1 MKTFSK
7 ITILVLIV
15 IITQTS
21 CEKILFGESQTNNT
35 VIFEQI
41 WQHIDDY
48 YCCHEFVSV
57 DWDSIYQVYSERVD
71 DDMQSAV
78 FLVLMDEMLQHLQDP
93 RVGLVTN
100 SGEFYYEDTTQYAT
114 NLDTNTV
121 KFYNPTYG
129 TVTIDGIAY
138 VNRDIGWSDN
148 YSGVIRE
155 MPKGLIIDLRG
166 MDEETQSKGTDSNLG
181 LFINS
186 DNQVV
191 IGSALE
197 KIGPGEDNFASRP
210 FSLWGP
216 GFAYQEKY
224 ENPVVV
230 LINRKVAAQW
240 TTLAFRL
247 SNLPN
252 VTLMGDRTN
261 GHTNNKSRSC
271 YLLSNGWFLSCSSLA
286 LLDLSDNCVSCS
298 GIEPDIPENDDPAT
312 TDMDEI
318 IEAALQ
324 FLN

>member
-41 WQHIDDY
+41 WH
-48 YCCHEFVSV
+48 
-57 DWDSIYQVYSERVD
+57 
-71 DDMQSAV
+71 AV

-240 TTLAFRL
+240 T
-247 SNLPN
+247 LP
-252 VTLMGDRTN
+252 L
-261 GHTNNKSRSC
+261 H
-271 YLLSNGWFLSCSSLA
+271 Y
-286 LLDLSDNCVSCS
+286 
-298 GIEPDIPENDDPAT
+298 
-312 TDMDEI
+312 
-318 IEAALQ
+318 
-324 FLN
+324 